1 MKRFFLALCCFILCG
16 NMFASIKIKE
26 GSNSFMKSNGVAKII
41 FDWSEAQW
49 DNWETLPEHWGNEYE
64 TYVRNGE
71 KSFIHGFN
79 EAGRKVLIKKDAAD
93 SNYEITVKWEN
104 FDVFWLPRAKHK
116 VWATITVKSMVTGDV
131 ICVYKVKEF
140 VGHGDFIKRES
151 FTDMM
156 EDLGEAIAK
165 R

>member
-1 MKRFFLALCCFILCG
+1 MFF
-16 NMFASIKIKE
+16 
-26 GSNSFMKSNGVAKII
+26 GSHVQNI
-41 FDWSEAQW
+41 
-49 DNWETLPEHWGNEYE
+49 
-64 TYVRNGE
+64 
-71 KSFIHGFN
+71 
-79 EAGRKVLIKKDAAD
+79 
-93 SNYEITVKWEN
+93 
-104 FDVFWLPRAKHK
+104 K